1 MDSRKY
7 YGTLTLRKPPKWVI
21 TAIKR
26 SIFFLAWGYILYR
39 FLFDEA
45 LSISQFPIF
54 DAHWGFY
61 VQLTTLFALT
71 FLNWGI
77 ESYKWKLSIAGFCPL
92 SFSKS
97 FVGILFGLSVAIFT
111 PNRSGEYVGRIWV
124 IPEAARVK
132 SIFATVFSN
141 FMQLSVT
148 LIFGVI
154 ALYFWQQKFL
164 IPFDLSRQNV
174 FVWTVALG
182 GFIAVL
188 IAVSYYYIR
197 RTGKTKTEVIEH
209 IKAYLR
215 TWSFSLILKL
225 WMLSLLRYLVFIVQF
240 WILLKMFQTPIS
252 FFDVYCGI
260 GIMYLVMAIIP
271 ILTFA
276 EPAVRSTLSVLFLTV
291 YNTNEM
297 GIISASLAL
306 WVVNL
311 AIPALIGSVLLNS
324 IKTKDYD

>member
-1 MDSRKY
+1 
-7 YGTLTLRKPPKWVI
+7 
-21 TAIKR
+21 
-26 SIFFLAWGYILYR
+26 
-39 FLFDEA
+39 
-45 LSISQFPIF
+45 
-54 DAHWGFY
+54 
-61 VQLTTLFALT
+61 
-71 FLNWGI
+71 
-77 ESYKWKLSIAGFCPL
+77 
-92 SFSKS
+92 
-97 FVGILFGLSVAIFT
+97 
-111 PNRSGEYVGRIWV
+111 
-124 IPEAARVK
+124 
-132 SIFATVFSN
+132 
-141 FMQLSVT
+141 
-148 LIFGVI
+148 
-154 ALYFWQQKFL
+154 
-164 IPFDLSRQNV
+164 
-174 FVWTVALG
+174 VALG